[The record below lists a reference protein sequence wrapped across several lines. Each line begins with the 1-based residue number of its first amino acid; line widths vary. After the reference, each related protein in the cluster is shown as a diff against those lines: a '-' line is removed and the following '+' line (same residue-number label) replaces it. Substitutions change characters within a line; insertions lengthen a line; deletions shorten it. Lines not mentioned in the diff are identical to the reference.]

1 MKTKQL
7 IALVMI
13 LTAGSLI
20 RADDIAVTVYNSN
33 LGVVSETRTLELEKG
48 VNRFA
53 FRDVPALID
62 PASVRFEII
71 DKGKQATILEQNYA
85 YDLVRPNQLYE

>member
-1 MKTKQL
+1 MKAKQFFT
-7 IALVMI
+7 LVMI
-13 LTAGSLI
+13 LMAGSLI

-62 PASVRFEII
+62 PASVRFEISTRES
-71 DKGKQATILEQNYA
+71 K
-85 YDLVRPNQLYE
+85 RPFWSRITPMIW